1 MHASGYNRH
10 MPVNDL
16 WQRYKATQDTS
27 AREQLI
33 LQFAPLV
40 RYVVGR
46 MAVTLPSTVDQEDLY
61 GYGVIGLIHAIERF
75 SLDRGVKFET
85 FAITRI
91 RGAII
96 DELRS
101 QDWVPRSVR
110 SRARELSTAVAQ
122 LEGELKRAPDE
133 AEIAQAMGLTL
144 MELHALQGEA
154 TSPFLSLD
162 ELVQVGDDGHSIT
175 WLDSMVESKPGPVA
189 QLEETE
195 FVDQMAQAIDALPE
209 RERLLL
215 SLYYNDGLTLKEIG
229 AVMGVS
235 ESRVCQLHT
244 QATLRLRTRLNQYLG
259 VEDGGK
265 PSRPRSKTATRG
277 A

>member
-1 MHASGYNRH
+1 LHSSGYNRA
-10 MPVNDL
+10 MAVNDL
-16 WQRYKATQDTS
+16 WKKFKSTQDAA

-33 LQFAPLV
+33 LQYAPLV

-46 MAVTLPSTVDQEDLY
+46 MAVTLPATVDQEDLN

-75 SLDRGVKFET
+75 SPERGVKFET

-110 SRARELSTAVAQ
+110 SRARELSTAIAQ
-122 LEGELKRAPDE
+122 LEAELSRAPSE
-133 AEIAQAMGLTL
+133 EEIAAAMGLSL
-144 MELHALQGEA
+144 MELHAIQGEA

-162 ELVQVGDDGHSIT
+162 ELVQVGDDGQSVT
-175 WLDSMVESKPGPVA
+175 WLDAQVDDKPGPSA

-195 FVDQMAQAIDALPE
+195 FVDQMAKAIDALPE

-215 SLYYNDGLTLKEIG
+215 SLYYHEGLTLKEIG

-244 QATLRLRTRLNQYLG
+244 QAALRLRTQLNRYLG

-265 PSRPRSKTATRG
+265 KPRNRKMASHG
-277 A
+277 S

>member
-1 MHASGYNRH
+1 MAE
-10 MPVNDL
+10 NDL
-16 WQRYKATQDTS
+16 WQKFKTTQDAA

-33 LQFAPLV
+33 LQYAPLV

-46 MAVTLPSTVDQEDLY
+46 MAVTLPATVDQEDLY

-75 SLDRGVKFET
+75 SPERGVKFET

-110 SRARELSTAVAQ
+110 SRARELSTAIAQ
-122 LEGELKRAPDE
+122 LEAQLSRAPSE
-133 AEIAQAMGLTL
+133 EEIAKAMGLSL
-144 MELHALQGEA
+144 MELHAIQGEA

-162 ELVQVGDDGHSIT
+162 ELVQVGDDGHSVT
-175 WLDSMVESKPGPVA
+175 WMDAQVDDKPGPMA
-189 QLEETE
+189 QLEEGE
-195 FVDQMAQAIDALPE
+195 FVEQMAQAIDALPE

-215 SLYYNDGLTLKEIG
+215 SLYYHEGLTLKEIG

-244 QATLRLRTRLNQYLG
+244 QAALRLRTQLNRYLG
-259 VEDGGK
+259 VEDAGK
-265 PSRPRSKTATRG
+265 KPRTRSKVSSHG
-277 A
+277 S

>member
-1 MHASGYNRH
+1 MS
-10 MPVNDL
+10 VNEL
-16 WQRYKATQDTS
+16 WQKFKATQDAA

-33 LQFAPLV
+33 LQYAPLV

-46 MAVTLPSTVDQEDLY
+46 MAVTLPATVDQEDLN

-110 SRARELSTAVAQ
+110 SRARELSAAISQ
-122 LEGELKRAPDE
+122 LEAKLSRSPSEE
-133 AEIAQAMGLTL
+133 EIAEAMGLTL
-144 MELHALQGEA
+144 VELHAVQGEA

-162 ELVQVGDDGHSIT
+162 ELVQVGDDGHSVT
-175 WLDSMVESKPGPVA
+175 WLDAQVDDKPGPVA
-189 QLEETE
+189 QLEEAE
-195 FVDQMAQAIDALPE
+195 FVDQMGQAIDALPE

-215 SLYYNDGLTLKEIG
+215 SLYYHEGLTLKEIG

-244 QATLRLRTRLNQYLG
+244 QAALRLRTQLNRYLG

-265 PSRPRSKTATRG
+265 KPRTRSKATTHG
-277 A
+277 K